1 MDLRQATTGVPID
14 QAILRSGNQAEGWG
28 ISCWAIRR
36 TACEWLGRHLDVAV
50 VDDGVEEPGVVG
62 EKGLRVGQYV
72 LRGYLQRLSAVVGNK
87 WTGSARANKKAPSE
101 LRG

>member
-36 TACEWLGRHLDVAV
+36 TACEWLVFRLRCV
-50 VDDGVEEPGVVG
+50 VDVWHGIEF
-62 EKGLRVGQYV
+62 GLR
-72 LRGYLQRLSAVVGNK
+72 A
-87 WTGSARANKKAPSE
+87 
-101 LRG
+101 